1 MQTQAGECVS
11 NRPCR
16 KSRARG
22 PGGRKLMLRKAGS
35 VAVKGDCQDRQNLEV
50 LWWEAGLPAEE
61 FL

>member
-1 MQTQAGECVS
+1 MS

>member
-1 MQTQAGECVS
+1 MS

-16 KSRARG
+16 KGKARG
-22 PGGRKLMLRKAGS
+22 PGGRKLMLRKAGRRGYS